1 MNNCYIRTKSE
12 PVFYFTGWDMYGQIT
27 MHENKG
33 MAYFMRK
40 TLAQRTLEKVNTYT
54 KRECEVV
61 DITKEKAV

>member
-1 MNNCYIRTKSE
+1 
-12 PVFYFTGWDMYGQIT
+12 MYGQIT